1 MTYASRYKSPQRR
14 SGVFISY
21 ARSDG
26 EDFAHRLRERLE
38 KQKVRLWQDRVG
50 MEGGRDWWSQISE
63 ALGNVAFMTLVAT
76 PNALKSE
83 IVRKEWRYARQQGV
97 CVYPIKGAPDL
108 NFNSLPP
115 SSVSGCAFSPDGKL
129 IVSASDDRTLKV
141 WDAQTGQTLATLFA
155 EGQMLC
161 CVIHGEMIVAG
172 GARGVYFLRLVR

>member
-1 MTYASRYKSPQRR
+1 MTYASRYKSAQQR

-21 ARSDG
+21 ARTDG
-26 EDFAHRLRERLE
+26 EAFAHRLQQQLE
-38 KQKVRLWQDRVG
+38 KQNIRLWQARVG
-50 MEGGRDWWSQISE
+50 MEGGRDWWLQISE
-63 ALGNVAFMTLVAT
+63 ALDNVAFMTLVAT

-115 SSVSGCAFSPDGKL
+115 SSVSGCAFSPDGTL

-141 WDAQTGQTLATLFA
+141 WDSETGQTLATLFA
-155 EGQMLC
+155 DGPMLC
-161 CVIHGEMIVAG
+161 CVVYGGMIVAG
-172 GARGVYFLRLVR
+172 GGRGVYFLRLVR